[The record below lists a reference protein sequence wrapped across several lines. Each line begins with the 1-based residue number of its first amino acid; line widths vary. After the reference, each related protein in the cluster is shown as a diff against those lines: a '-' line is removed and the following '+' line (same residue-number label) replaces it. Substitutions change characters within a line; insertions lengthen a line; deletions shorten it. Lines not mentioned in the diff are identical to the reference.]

1 VDTEIEISR
10 DQGTG
15 ISIAQ
20 VTKQREYP
28 TIGKLCFTI
37 RQVELGVDADGDA
50 VTACVIDEEAER
62 AGPPLPKDKPL
73 TQTQQRAL
81 RLLGRAIEE
90 AGSVPLASKHTPS
103 GVLCVA
109 ENVWRQYCYQGAI
122 SVGDQDAKRMAFKR
136 AAEALVSSG
145 HVGRWGSFVWP
156 S

>member
-1 VDTEIEISR
+1 MKET
-10 DQGTG
+10 
-15 ISIAQ
+15 
-20 VTKQREYP
+20 
-28 TIGKLCFTI
+28 
-37 RQVELGVDADGDA
+37 ADGGEGAFPGPVAQGGAAPEMASGPSGIPADGGA
-50 VTACVIDEEAER
+50 GTACVIDEEAER

-136 AAEALVSSG
+136 AAEALVVAG
-145 HVGRWGSFVWP
+145 RVGKWSDWVWLA
-156 S
+156 